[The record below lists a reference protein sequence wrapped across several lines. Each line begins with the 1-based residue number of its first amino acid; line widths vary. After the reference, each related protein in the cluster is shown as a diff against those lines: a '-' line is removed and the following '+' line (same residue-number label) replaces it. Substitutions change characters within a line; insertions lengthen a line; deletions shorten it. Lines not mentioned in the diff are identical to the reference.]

1 MDVFEFRDRLN
12 SGVEPATEDLAQRVI
27 GAAIEVH
34 RHLGAGHPELV
45 YRNALVHELELREIV
60 ARTEMPISVTYKG
73 KVVGLDRIDML
84 VEKVLVV
91 ELKSV
96 EAIHPLHKAQAASYL
111 AALNLQLALVI
122 NFNVPILKD
131 GIKRVVRTQ

>member
-1 MDVFEFRDRLN
+1 MDVFEFRERLN
-12 SGVEPATEDLAQRVI
+12 SGVDPATEDLAQKVI

-45 YRNALVHELELREIV
+45 YRNALVHELEPRGLKAE
-60 ARTEMPISVTYKG
+60 TEVPISVTYKG
-73 KVVGLDRIDML
+73 KVVGLGRIDTL
-84 VEKVLVV
+84 VETVLVV

-111 AALNLQLALVI
+111 AAMNLQLALVI
-122 NFNVPILKD
+122 NFNVPIPKD